1 MLRVRTETLSAGPAG
16 VIPAGTVLDL
26 EESAAIEMVEAGYA
40 TFANPPPP
48 PPPEIEDSSLLQ
60 PKTAVLRRI
69 KKQTP
74 PPAPP
79 EGESLPGEDA

>member
-16 VIPAGTVLDL
+16 VIPAGTVLEL

-48 PPPEIEDSSLLQ
+48 PPPELEDASLLQ
-60 PKTAVLRRI
+60 PETAVLRRL
-69 KKQTP
+69 K
-74 PPAPP
+74 
-79 EGESLPGEDA
+79 